1 MHIGVYYLYCY
12 LDLVSKTVIKFK
24 NCKWHISISM
34 INFNVKSHVIITSK
48 DIIKGFGCCYPKA
61 EEENGRDSRQPL

>member
-1 MHIGVYYLYCY
+1 
-12 LDLVSKTVIKFK
+12 
-24 NCKWHISISM
+24 M

-61 EEENGRDSRQPL
+61 EEEMEEIVGNPL

>member
-1 MHIGVYYLYCY
+1 
-12 LDLVSKTVIKFK
+12 
-24 NCKWHISISM
+24 M

-61 EEENGRDSRQPL
+61 EEENGRDSRQPALNFKVGG